1 MNKRHTE
8 SDILNK
14 KVGKIYLDEQ
24 DALPNQSSDIQQVF
38 DLLSLN
44 KNRSINLKND
54 GRNCVLFL
62 IRGHISVGQEKSSA
76 VFMNENDMVFLPG
89 RMNFLIRA
97 LSEVRG
103 VLLFLNDQ
111 FSLYEYQGVKD
122 ILKYLPDKIGQ
133 LNLLEIRWPLRQL
146 LEGVRFYLECNIKGK
161 QLFEIKKQEIFQVFK
176 YFYSKQECAVF
187 YAPLLNMQLEFQD
200 CVLRNCEYVLTVKEL
215 ADVCNCSVRSFNRKF
230 KEIFHDTPGN
240 WLLKQKNENI
250 ERCLKDKTFSI
261 KKIVEEF
268 NFSSQAYFTA
278 YCKKQFGMTPTR
290 YRQILFPEVSEDS
303 ADIGEFGDQ

>member
-8 SDILNK
+8 SDIISK
-14 KVGKIYLDEQ
+14 KVGEIYLDEQ
-24 DALPNQSSDIQQVF
+24 DALQNQSSDIQQVF
-38 DLLSLN
+38 DLLNLN
-44 KNRSINLKND
+44 KNRSINLKNE

-62 IRGHISVGQEKSSA
+62 IRGRISVGQERSNS
-76 VFMNENDMVFLPG
+76 VFLNENDMVFLPG
-89 RMNFLIRA
+89 RMNFFIRA

-122 ILKYLPDKIGQ
+122 ILKFLPNKIGL
-133 LNLLEIRWPLRQL
+133 LNLLDIRWPLRQL
-146 LEGVRFYLECNIKGK
+146 LESVRFYLECNIKGK
-161 QLFEIKKQEIFQVFK
+161 QLFEIKKQEVFQMFK

-200 CVLRNCEYVLTVKEL
+200 CVLRNCEYALTVKEL
-215 ADVCNCSVRSFNRKF
+215 AHICNCSVRSFNRKF

-240 WLLKQKNENI
+240 WLLRQKNENI
-250 ERCLKDKTFSI
+250 EKCLKDKTFSI
-261 KKIVEEF
+261 KRIVEEF

-290 YRQILFPEVSEDS
+290 YRQILFPEVSENS
-303 ADIGEFGDQ
+303 SDIGELDD